1 MEENHK
7 SETFQYTYSAKEQ
20 EEVKRIRDKYLPKE
34 EDKMAQ
40 LRKLDAGGSQKATM
54 YSIMIGMIGTLI
66 LGIGMCCCMVWNGLF
81 ALGIVVGCIG
91 IAGIILAYPLY
102 AYLVRK
108 EQERLAPQI
117 LKLSE
122 ELLQ

>member
-1 MEENHK
+1 MENKDSFEFH
-7 SETFQYTYSAKEQ
+7 YSAEEQ
-20 EEVKRIRDKYLPKE
+20 EEIKKIREKYLPLE
-34 EDKMAQ
+34 ERETKMEQ
-40 LRKLDAGGSQKATM
+40 LRRLDAGVTRK
-54 YSIMIGMIGTLI
+54 GTAWSLVLGVISSLI

>member
-1 MEENHK
+1 ME
-7 SETFQYTYSAKEQ
+7 
-20 EEVKRIRDKYLPKE
+20 
-34 EDKMAQ
+34 Q
-40 LRKLDAGGSQKATM
+40 LRRLDAGVTRK
-54 YSIMIGMIGTLI
+54 GTAWSLVLGVISSLI

-122 ELLQ
+122 YGTFLYGRFSP